1 MFFFAISGKGL
12 QILSLDSVLTAFEG
26 EGIFISTRLAWE
38 GASGFCGFIWGTISC
53 SCFVSEARGT
63 GDPPPL
69 QEPCQEKILKFISHP
84 ILNDVQEEAKLQ
96 YIMYLIGHL
105 IITSSKLLYNYI
117 YRFLDTNELSADPC
131 FVYLFSVLNDL
142 ENGKISDILK
152 HLQHAVK
159 SIAPSGISLQ
169 NSCVRRV
176 TTVMHEPTGSSDNPV
191 RFTAGLTVTIPVHAT
206 LENIQNADS
215 IRLKVFKK
223 YMYLQNESNSYSNM
237 GWGSSAVLIDTFLT

>member
-1 MFFFAISGKGL
+1 MVS
-12 QILSLDSVLTAFEG
+12 FEG
-26 EGIFISTRLAWE
+26 QFHLVALYQKQGVQET
-38 GASGFCGFIWGTISC
+38 
-53 SCFVSEARGT
+53 
-63 GDPPPL
+63 PPPL

-84 ILNDVQEEAKLQ
+84 IPSDVQEEAKLQ

-105 IITSSKLLYNYI
+105 IITSSKFLYNYI
-117 YRFLDTNELSADPC
+117 YRFLDTNELPADPC

-215 IRLKVFKK
+215 IRLKVFEK
-223 YMYLQNESNSYSNM
+223 YMYLRNESNSYPSYKSITWV
-237 GWGSSAVLIDTFLT
+237 GAVYTLRIATFLTSASL

>member
-1 MFFFAISGKGL
+1 
-12 QILSLDSVLTAFEG
+12 
-26 EGIFISTRLAWE
+26 
-38 GASGFCGFIWGTISC
+38 
-53 SCFVSEARGT
+53 
-63 GDPPPL
+63 
-69 QEPCQEKILKFISHP
+69 
-84 ILNDVQEEAKLQ
+84 
-96 YIMYLIGHL
+96 MYLIGHL
-105 IITSSKLLYNYI
+105 VITSSKLLYNYI
-117 YRFLDTNELSADPC
+117 YRFLDTNELPADPC

-215 IRLKVFKK
+215 IRLKVFEK
-223 YMYLQNESNSYSNM
+223 YMHVRNGSNSYSSYTNITWVGAVYALYLNHEADYKNCSNPCYMSIIWVAIEFISYNLIFCYNM
-237 GWGSSAVLIDTFLT
+237 